1 MPFAK
6 IIYFKGKTKD
16 ETYLKRN
23 ETYVEAMRRETYVSL
38 QANERL
44 KNKNVHNS
52 FIINYIKKRMR
63 SFKAKTTAFCIGL
76 CLLGAATAERAQAA
90 PERVSAVE
98 QTKLATGRVSDSQS
112 PLIGATVMEKGTSN
126 GTITDMDGK
135 FTLNVRSGATLV
147 ISYVG
152 YVTQEIKAGTDMR
165 ITLSEDGHS
174 VNEVIVIGYGT
185 QRREAVTGSVANVSG
200 EKLNQFAATNA
211 AQALQGRVAGVLMTQ
226 TSSKPGE
233 EMQIRIRGQ
242 RSLTASNDPLIVL
255 DGIPFMGQLSD
266 INPADIK
273 SMDILKDASA
283 TAIYGS
289 RGANGV
295 ILITTEKGSMGTPA
309 KVSYNG
315 YVSFKKI
322 FSKYPMMDGPTFSKF
337 RKAAGLYQNSLDED
351 DNTNT
356 DWQDLYY
363 QTGVSHNHDVSVSG
377 GTNGGSY
384 SFGAGYY
391 HDESV
396 VPTEGYDRVSVR
408 GNFDQM
414 VGKWFR
420 FGLSTNNSY
429 RKSQGVNDMYGVL
442 SKSPLASPYDE
453 NGNLKR
459 YISLPADD
467 QTVVT
472 KETVKRDK
480 DVWLNENKGIGT
492 YNTLF
497 GEVKCPWVEGLSYRI
512 NIGLNF
518 RSSKGGN
525 FTGTGVN
532 NKDANAV
539 NGAGISENQ
548 TRNWTVENLVTFD
561 RTFAEKHN
569 LNVVGMYSAE
579 QTTYESTGAS
589 AQGIPADFFQYYALD
604 KATGQLNVNNYNYW
618 QSGLMSWMGRVMYS
632 YDNKYMLSVAL
643 RSDASSRLA
652 KGHQWHTY
660 PAVSAGWNIARES
673 FMENLTWI
681 DNLKLRVG
689 YGETSNQS
697 VNPYSTLGGLAV
709 RNYNFGSTYKAGY
722 YVNALPNP
730 ELGWEYSK
738 TWNFGLD
745 FSLLSGRL
753 FGSFEYYIQKTKD
766 ILLDVTM
773 PSTSGVN
780 SYTGNIGNT
789 ENKGFEL
796 TLNGIIIDN
805 KDGWKWEAGINL
817 YANRNKLTKLTGA
830 DVVKPDGTK
839 EPERDEANRWFVGH
853 PIDVIFDYEYE
864 GLWNESDLKTGP
876 DGKTNLDIL
885 EPGGN
890 LGMIKVKYTGDY
902 DANGMPVRAIGADDR
917 QIMSMEPDLI
927 GGFNTTVGYK
937 SFDLTMIGAFQIGGK
952 LISAIHSSNG
962 YLNMLTGRRGQLDVD
977 YWTPENTGA
986 KYPKPGGIQSG
997 DNPKYGSTL
1006 GYFDAGYLKVRAITL
1021 GYNFDNLKAVKDF
1034 GITRLRLYATVQN
1047 PFVLFSPFNNE
1058 SGLDPETNSWATQN
1072 TAVAVEGYNGKH
1084 RMPIVGYNTP
1094 ATRNFLFGINL
1105 TF

>member
-1 MPFAK
+1 M
-6 IIYFKGKTKD
+6 
-16 ETYLKRN
+16 
-23 ETYVEAMRRETYVSL
+23 
-38 QANERL
+38 
-44 KNKNVHNS
+44 
-52 FIINYIKKRMR
+52 
-63 SFKAKTTAFCIGL
+63 SFKAKKTALCVGL
-76 CLLGAATAERAQAA
+76 CFLGILSAQEA
-90 PERVSAVE
+90 SAVTE
-98 QTKLATGRVSDSQS
+98 SVTSVQQTKQATGRVSDSQG

-126 GTITDMDGK
+126 GTVTDFNGN
-135 FTLNVRSGATLV
+135 FSLNVKPGATLV

-152 YVTQEIKAGTDMR
+152 YESQEIKAGDNLR
-165 ITLSEDGHS
+165 VELKEDGHV
-174 VNEVIVIGYGT
+174 VNEVVVIGYGT
-185 QRREAVTGSVANVSG
+185 QRREAVTGSVANIGG
-200 EKLNQFAATNA
+200 EKLNQIAATNA

-226 TSSKPGE
+226 TGSKPGD

-242 RSLTASNDPLIVL
+242 RSLSASNDPLIVL
-255 DGIPFMGQLSD
+255 DGIPFMGVLSD

-295 ILITTEKGSMGTPA
+295 IIITTVKGSQGAPA

-315 YVSFKKI
+315 YVSFKKV
-322 FSKYPMMDGPTFSKF
+322 FKKYPMMDGPTFSKF
-337 RKAAGLYQNSLDED
+337 RQYAGLYQNSLDEN

-363 QTGVSHNHDVSVSG
+363 QTGVSHNHDVSVAG

-414 VGKWFR
+414 VGKYFR

-429 RKSQGVNDMYGVL
+429 RKTQGVNDMYGVL

-467 QTVVT
+467 QSVVT
-472 KETVKRDK
+472 KETVERDK
-480 DVWLNENKGIGT
+480 DVWLNENKGIGS

-539 NGAGISENQ
+539 NGGGISENQ
-548 TRNWTVENLVTFD
+548 TRNWAVENLLTYD
-561 RTFAEKHN
+561 HIFAEKHN
-569 LNVVGMYSAE
+569 VNVVAMYSAE

-589 AQGIPADFFQYYALD
+589 AQDIPADYFQYYALD
-604 KATGQLNVNNYNYW
+604 KAVGQANLTGYNYW

-632 YDNKYMLSVAL
+632 YDNKYMISAAL

-660 PAVSAGWNIARES
+660 PAVSAGWNISREQ

-697 VNPYSTLGGLAV
+697 INPYSTLGGLAV

-745 FSLLSGRL
+745 FSLFSGRL
-753 FGSFEYYIQKTKD
+753 YGSFEYYTQKTND
-766 ILLDVTM
+766 ILLDVSL
-773 PSTSGVN
+773 PSTSGVS

-789 ENKGFEL
+789 ENKGWEL

-805 KDGWKWEAGINL
+805 KNGWNWEAGINL
-817 YANRNKLTKLTGA
+817 YQNRNKLTKLTGA
-830 DVVKPDGTK
+830 LDENGNPVPDKG
-839 EPERDEANRWFVGH
+839 NRWFIGY
-853 PIDVIFDYEYE
+853 PIDVIYDYKYI
-864 GLWNESDLKTGP
+864 GLWQAGEEAQMN
-876 DGKTNLDIL
+876 IL

-890 LGMIKVKYTGDY
+890 VGMIKVAHDKAL
-902 DANGMPVRAIGADDR
+902 DANGNPTRQIGEDDR
-917 QIMSMEPDLI
+917 EVMSMEPDLI

-937 SFDLTMIGAFQIGGK
+937 GFDLTVIGAFQVGGK
-952 LISAIHSSNG
+952 LISAIHSANG

-977 YWTPENTGA
+977 YWTEQNTGA

-1034 GITRLRLYATVQN
+1034 GISRLRLYATIQN

-1058 SGLDPETNSWATQN
+1058 SGLDPETNSYANQN
-1072 TAVAVEGYNGKH
+1072 TAVGIDGYTGKH

-1094 ATRNFLFGINL
+1094 STRNFIFGLNV

>member
-1 MPFAK
+1 MK
-6 IIYFKGKTKD
+6 VNLRK
-16 ETYLKRN
+16 EMLC
-23 ETYVEAMRRETYVSL
+23 M
-38 QANERL
+38 
-44 KNKNVHNS
+44 
-52 FIINYIKKRMR
+52 
-63 SFKAKTTAFCIGL
+63 GL
-76 CLLGAATAERAQAA
+76 CAAMSFAYSVQATAA
-90 PERVSAVE
+90 PEGSSVNAV
-98 QTKLATGRVSDSQS
+98 QQAKKVTGTVSDSQG
-112 PLIGATVMEKGTSN
+112 PLIGATILEKGTSN
-126 GTITDMDGK
+126 GVVTDFDGN
-135 FTLNVRSGATLV
+135 FDINVQPGATLV
-147 ISYVG
+147 VSYVG
-152 YVTQEIKAGTDMR
+152 YISQEIKVGSNAN
-165 ITLSEDGHS
+165 IHVILKEEGHS
-174 VNEVIVIGYGT
+174 LNEVVVIGYGT
-185 QRREAVTGSVANVSG
+185 QRREAVTGSVANVGG
-200 EKLNQFAATNA
+200 EKLNQIAATNA

-226 TSSKPGE
+226 TSSKPGA

-242 RSLTASNDPLIVL
+242 RSLSASNDPLIVL

-295 ILITTEKGSMGTPA
+295 IIITTTKGYQGAPA

-315 YVSFKKI
+315 YVSFKKV
-322 FSKYPMMDGPTFSKF
+322 FHKYPMMDGPTYSKF
-337 RKAAGLYQNSLDED
+337 RKYAGMYQNSLDESD
-351 DNTNT
+351 DTNT

-363 QTGVSHNHDVSVSG
+363 QTGVSHNHDVSVAG

-396 VPTEGYDRVSVR
+396 VPTEGYDRISVR

-429 RKSQGVNDMYGVL
+429 RKTQGVNNMYGVL
-442 SKSPLASPYDE
+442 SMSPLASPYDT

-459 YISLPADD
+459 YVSLPADD
-467 QTVVT
+467 QVVIT
-472 KETVKRDK
+472 KETVERDK
-480 DVWLNENKGIGT
+480 DVWLSENKGIGS

-497 GEVKCPWVEGLSYRI
+497 GEVKCPWIEGLSYRI

-518 RSSKGGN
+518 RSSKGGS
-525 FTGTGVN
+525 FTGTGIN
-532 NKDANAV
+532 NKDANAINSGSV
-539 NGAGISENQ
+539 SENQ
-548 TRNWTVENLVTFD
+548 TRNWAVENLITYD
-561 RTFAEKHN
+561 HTFAEKHQI
-569 LNVVGMYSAE
+569 NVVGMYSAE
-579 QTTYESTGAS
+579 QTTYESTGGS
-589 AQGIPADFFQYYALD
+589 AQGIPADYFQYYALD
-604 KATGQLNVNNYNYW
+604 KATGQSNLNNYNYW

-632 YDNKYMLSVAL
+632 YDNKYMLSAAV

-660 PAVSAGWNIARES
+660 PAVSAGWNIAREA
-673 FMENLTWI
+673 FMEDLTWI

-697 VNPYSTLGGLAV
+697 INPYSTLGGLAI
-709 RNYNFGSTYKAGY
+709 RNYNFGNGTNYNAGY

-745 FSLLSGRL
+745 FSLFKGRL
-753 FGSFEYYIQKTKD
+753 SGSFEYYIQKTND
-766 ILLDVTM
+766 ILLDVSL

-780 SYTGNIGNT
+780 SFTGNIGNT
-789 ENKGFEL
+789 ENKGWEF

-805 KDGWKWEAGINL
+805 KNGWNWEAGINL

-830 DVVKPDGTK
+830 ISEDG
-839 EPERDEANRWFVGH
+839 EPEKDIANRWFVGH
-853 PIDVIFDYEYE
+853 PIDVIYDYEYI
-864 GLWNESDLKTGP
+864 GLWQEGDP
-876 DGKTNLDIL
+876 YLDIL

-890 LGMIKVKYTGDY
+890 VGMIKVKYRGDASKG
-902 DANGMPVRAIGADDR
+902 DFKEDGVTPSRAIGADDR
-917 QIMSMEPDLI
+917 VIQSMEPDLI

-937 SFDLTMIGAFQIGGK
+937 GFDLTVIGAFQIGGK

-977 YWTPENTGA
+977 YWTEENTGA
-986 KYPKPGGIQSG
+986 KYPKPGGIISS

-1006 GYFDAGYLKVRAITL
+1006 GYFNAGYLKVRAITL
-1021 GYNFDNLKAVKDF
+1021 GYNFTNLKAVKDL
-1034 GITRLRLYATVQN
+1034 GISRLRLYATVQN

-1058 SGLDPETNSWATQN
+1058 SGLDPETNSWANEN
-1072 TAVAVEGYNGKH
+1072 TAVAVDGYTGKH
-1084 RMPIVGYNTP
+1084 KMPIVGYNTP
-1094 ATRNFLFGINL
+1094 ATRNFLFGINV

>member
-1 MPFAK
+1 M
-6 IIYFKGKTKD
+6 
-16 ETYLKRN
+16 
-23 ETYVEAMRRETYVSL
+23 
-38 QANERL
+38 
-44 KNKNVHNS
+44 
-52 FIINYIKKRMR
+52 
-63 SFKAKTTAFCIGL
+63 SFKAKKTALCVGL
-76 CLLGAATAERAQAA
+76 CLIGIIGAQQASAATESVASVQQTRQASGH
-90 PERVSAVE
+90 V
-98 QTKLATGRVSDSQS
+98 TDSQG
-112 PLIGATVMEKGTSN
+112 PLIGATVMEKGTTN
-126 GTITDMDGK
+126 GTVTDFDGN
-135 FTLNVRSGATLV
+135 FTLSVKPGATLV
-147 ISYVG
+147 VSYVG
-152 YVTQEIKAGTDMR
+152 YVSQEVKAGDNVR
-165 ITLSEDGHS
+165 VTLKEDGHV
-174 VNEVIVIGYGT
+174 VNEVVVIGYGT
-185 QRREAVTGSVANVSG
+185 QRREAVTGSVANIGG
-200 EKLNQFAATNA
+200 EKLNQVAATNA

-242 RSLTASNDPLIVL
+242 RSLSASNDPLIVL

-266 INPADIK
+266 INPSDIK
-273 SMDILKDASA
+273 SLDILKDASA

-295 ILITTEKGSMGTPA
+295 IIITTVKGTQGTPA

-315 YVSFKKI
+315 YVSFKKV
-322 FSKYPMMDGPTFSKF
+322 FHKYPMMDGPTFSKM
-337 RKAAGLYQNSLDED
+337 RQYAGLYQNSLDES

-363 QTGVSHNHDVSVSG
+363 QTGVSHNHDVSVAG

-414 VGKWFR
+414 VGKYFR

-429 RKSQGVNDMYGVL
+429 RKNQGVNDMYGVL

-467 QTVVT
+467 QSVVT
-472 KETVKRDK
+472 KETVERDK
-480 DVWLNENKGIGT
+480 EVWLNENKGIGS
-492 YNTLF
+492 YNTIF
-497 GEVKCPWVEGLSYRI
+497 GELKCPWVEGLSYRI

-539 NGAGISENQ
+539 NGGGISENQ
-548 TRNWTVENLVTFD
+548 TRNWAVENLLTFD

-569 LNVVGMYSAE
+569 LNVVAMYSAE
-579 QTTYESTGAS
+579 QTTYESSGAGV
-589 AQGIPADFFQYYALD
+589 QDIPADYFQYYALD
-604 KATGQLNVNNYNYW
+604 KAVGQVNLNNYNYW
-618 QSGLMSWMGRVMYS
+618 QSGLVSWMGRVMYS
-632 YDNKYMLSVAL
+632 YDNKYMISAAL

-673 FMENLTWI
+673 FMEGTKNWL
-681 DNLKLRVG
+681 DNLKLRIG

-697 VNPYSTLGGLAV
+697 INPYSTLGGLAV

-745 FSLLSGRL
+745 FSLFNGRL
-753 FGSFEYYIQKTKD
+753 SGSFEYYTQKTND
-766 ILLDVTM
+766 ILLDVSL
-773 PSTSGVN
+773 PSTSGVS
-780 SYTGNIGNT
+780 SYVGNIGNT
-789 ENKGFEL
+789 QNKGWEL

-805 KDGWKWEAGINL
+805 KNGWNWEAGINL
-817 YANRNKLTKLTGA
+817 YQNRNKLTKLTGA
-830 DVVKPDGTK
+830 VDANGNPVPDK
-839 EPERDEANRWFVGH
+839 ANRWFIDQ
-853 PIDVIFDYEYE
+853 PIDVIYDYKYD
-864 GLWNESDLKTGP
+864 GLWNESDVYPVTIKNE
-876 DGKTNLDIL
+876 DGTTTETTNFAIL

-890 LGMIKVKYTGDY
+890 IGMIKVAHERALDE
-902 DANGMPVRAIGADDR
+902 NGVPTRQIGEDDR
-917 QIMSMEPDLI
+917 EVMSMEPDLI

-937 SFDLTMIGAFQIGGK
+937 GFDLTIIGAFQIGGK
-952 LISAIHSSNG
+952 LISAIHSANG

-977 YWTPENTGA
+977 YWTEQNTGA

-1006 GYFDAGYLKVRAITL
+1006 GYFNAGYLKFRAITL
-1021 GYNFDNLKAVKDF
+1021 GYNFDNLKAIKNF
-1034 GITRLRLYATVQN
+1034 GISRLRLYATVQN

-1058 SGLDPETNSWATQN
+1058 SGLDPETNSFATQN
-1072 TAVAVEGYNGKH
+1072 TAVGIDGYTGKH
-1084 RMPIVGYNTP
+1084 KMPIVGYNTP
-1094 ATRNFLFGINL
+1094 ATRNFIFGLNL

>member
-1 MPFAK
+1 MHVNL
-6 IIYFKGKTKD
+6 GKTFCFVALCSIFGLSG
-16 ETYLKRN
+16 T
-23 ETYVEAMRRETYVSL
+23 TQAM
-38 QANERL
+38 A
-44 KNKNVHNS
+44 
-52 FIINYIKKRMR
+52 
-63 SFKAKTTAFCIGL
+63 
-76 CLLGAATAERAQAA
+76 AA
-90 PERVSAVE
+90 PDANAVNE
-98 QTKLATGRVSDSQS
+98 VQQAKKVTGRVSDTEGT
-112 PLIGATVMEKGTSN
+112 LIGATVLEKGTTN
-126 GTITDMDGK
+126 GVVTDFDGNFTIDVK
-135 FTLNVRSGATLV
+135 PGATLV

-152 YVTQEIKAGTDMR
+152 YVTQEVRVGNQSILNIVLEAEGGN
-165 ITLSEDGHS
+165 L
-174 VNEVIVIGYGT
+174 NEVVVIGYGT
-185 QRREAVTGSVANVSG
+185 QRREAVTGSVVNVNG
-200 EKLNQFAATNA
+200 EKLNQIAATNA

-226 TSSKPGE
+226 TSSKPGA

-242 RSLTASNDPLIVL
+242 RSLSASNDPLIVL

-295 ILITTEKGSMGTPA
+295 IIITTVKGMQGTPA

-315 YVSFKKI
+315 YVNFKTV
-322 FSKYPMMDGPTFSKF
+322 FHKYPMMDGPTFSKF
-337 RKAAGLYQNSLDED
+337 RQYAGKYQNTLDESD
-351 DNTNT
+351 DVNT

-363 QTGVSHNHDVSVSG
+363 QTGIGHSHDVSVTG

-391 HDESV
+391 RDESV

-414 VGKWFR
+414 VGKWFH
-420 FGLSTNNSY
+420 FGLSTNTSY
-429 RKSQGVNDMYGVL
+429 RVTQGVNNMYAVL
-442 SKSPLASPYDE
+442 SASPLTSPYDE

-459 YISLPADD
+459 YNTLPADD
-467 QTVVT
+467 QVVVT

-480 DVWLNENKGIGT
+480 DAWLSENKGIGT

-518 RSSKGGN
+518 RSSKGGG
-525 FTGTGVN
+525 FTGTGIN
-532 NKDANAV
+532 NKDANAT
-539 NGAGISENQ
+539 NSGWISENQ
-548 TRNWTVENLVTFD
+548 TRNWAVENLITFD

-579 QTTYESTGAS
+579 QTTYESTGGN
-589 AQGIPADFFQYYALD
+589 AQIIPADYFQYYALD
-604 KATGQLNVNNYNYW
+604 KATGQANLNNYSYW

-632 YDNKYMLSVAL
+632 YDNKYMISAAV

-660 PAVSAGWNIARES
+660 PAVSVGWNIAREN
-673 FMENLTWI
+673 FMQDLDWI
-681 DNLKLRVG
+681 NSLKLRIG

-697 VNPYSTLGGLAV
+697 INPYSTLGGLAV
-709 RNYNFGSTYKAGY
+709 RNYNFGSTYMAGY

-745 FSLLSGRL
+745 FSLFNGRL
-753 FGSFEYYIQKTKD
+753 YGSFEYYSQKTND
-766 ILLDVTM
+766 ILLDVSM
-773 PSTSGVN
+773 PSTSGV
-780 SYTGNIGNT
+780 SSFTGNIGNT
-789 ENKGFEL
+789 ENKGFEF
-796 TLNGIIIDN
+796 TLNGVIIDN
-805 KDGWKWEAGINL
+805 KNGWNWEAGINL
-817 YANRNKLTKLTGA
+817 YANRNKLTKLTGT
-830 DVVKPDGTK
+830 DTVTPDGK
-839 EPERDEANRWFVGH
+839 VQKERDEGNRWFVGY
-853 PIDVIFDYEYE
+853 PIDVIYDYEYD
-864 GLWNESDLKTGP
+864 GLWNEEDVYVVGKDA
-876 DGKTNLDIL
+876 DGKPITNFDIL

-890 LGMIKVKYTGDY
+890 LGMIKVKYND
-902 DANGMPVRAIGADDR
+902 DVLDENGKPTRQIGAEDR
-917 QIMSMEPDLI
+917 RIQSMEPDLL

-937 SFDLTMIGAFQIGGK
+937 GFDLTVIGAFQIGGK

-977 YWTPENTGA
+977 YWTENNTGA
-986 KYPKPGGIQSG
+986 KYPKPGGIISN

-1006 GYFDAGYLKVRAITL
+1006 GYFDAGYLKIRAITL
-1021 GYNFDNLKAVKDF
+1021 GYNFDNIKAVKDL
-1034 GITRLRLYATVQN
+1034 GISRLRLYATVQN
-1047 PFVLFSPFNNE
+1047 PFVLFSPYNNE
-1058 SGLDPETNSWATQN
+1058 SGLDPETNSWANEN
-1072 TAVAVEGYNGKH
+1072 TAVAYGEYSGKH
-1084 RMPIVGYNTP
+1084 KMPIVGYNTP
-1094 ATRNFLFGINL
+1094 ATRNFMFGINV

>member
-1 MPFAK
+1 MHVNLRK
-6 IIYFKGKTKD
+6 SV
-16 ETYLKRN
+16 LC
-23 ETYVEAMRRETYVSL
+23 V
-38 QANERL
+38 
-44 KNKNVHNS
+44 
-52 FIINYIKKRMR
+52 
-63 SFKAKTTAFCIGL
+63 GL
-76 CLLGAATAERAQAA
+76 CSLAGLMGTPQTATAA
-90 PERVSAVE
+90 PDSQSVTAVQ
-98 QTKLATGRVSDSQS
+98 QTKKVTGRVSDSMGT
-112 PLIGATVMEKGTSN
+112 LIGATIMEKGTTN
-126 GTITDMDGK
+126 GVVTDYDGN
-135 FTLNVRSGATLV
+135 FSINVQPGATLV
-147 ISYVG
+147 VSYVG
-152 YVTQEIKAGTDMR
+152 YVSQEIKVGNQSNLNIM
-165 ITLSEDGHS
+165 LEDEGRNL
-174 VNEVIVIGYGT
+174 NEVVVIGYGT
-185 QRREAVTGSVANVSG
+185 QRREAVTGSVANVNG
-200 EKLNQFAATNA
+200 EKLNQIAATNA

-226 TSSKPGE
+226 TGSKPGD

-242 RSLTASNDPLIVL
+242 RSLSASNDPLIVL

-266 INPADIK
+266 INPTDIK

-295 ILITTEKGSMGTPA
+295 IIITTAKGNQGVPA

-315 YVSFKKI
+315 YVSFKTV
-322 FSKYPMMDGPTFSKF
+322 FHKYPMMDGPTFSKF
-337 RKAAGLYQNSLDED
+337 REYAGLYKNSLDES

-363 QTGVSHNHDVSVSG
+363 QTGVSHNHDVSVAG

-396 VPTEGYDRVSVR
+396 VPTEGYDRISVR
-408 GNFDQM
+408 GNFDQT

-429 RKSQGVNDMYGVL
+429 RKTQGVNDMYGVL
-442 SKSPLASPYDE
+442 SKSPLTSPYDE
-453 NGNLKR
+453 NGELRR
-459 YISLPADD
+459 YVSLPADD
-467 QTVVT
+467 QSVVT
-472 KETVKRDK
+472 KETVERDK
-480 DVWLNENKGIGT
+480 DVWLNENKGIGS

-497 GEVKCPWVEGLSYRI
+497 GEVKCPWIEGLSYRI
-512 NIGLNF
+512 NIGLNY
-518 RSSKGGN
+518 RSSKGGG

-532 NKDANAV
+532 NKDPKAV
-539 NGAGISENQ
+539 NSGWISENQ
-548 TRNWTVENLVTFD
+548 TYNWAVENLITYD
-561 RTFAEKHN
+561 HTFAEKHN

-579 QTTYESTGAS
+579 QTTYESTGAN
-589 AQGIPADFFQYYALD
+589 AQDIPADYFQYFALD
-604 KATGQLNVNNYNYW
+604 KATGQANLTGYNYW
-618 QSGLMSWMGRVMYS
+618 QSGLISWMGRVMYS

-660 PAVSAGWNIARES
+660 PAVSAGWNIARED
-673 FMENLTWI
+673 FMRDLTWI

-697 VNPYSTLGGLAV
+697 INPYSTLGGLAV
-709 RNYNFGSTYKAGY
+709 RNYNFGDTYKAGY

-745 FSLLSGRL
+745 FSLFNGRLSGSL
-753 FGSFEYYIQKTKD
+753 EYYSQKTND
-766 ILLDVTM
+766 ILLDVSL
-773 PSTSGVN
+773 PSTSGVS

-796 TLNGIIIDN
+796 TLNGVIIDN
-805 KDGWKWEAGINL
+805 KNGWNWEAGINL
-817 YANRNKLTKLTGA
+817 YQNRNKLTKLTGA
-830 DVVKPDGTK
+830 VDENGKPV
-839 EPERDEANRWFVGH
+839 PDEGNRWFPGH
-853 PIDVIFDYEYE
+853 PIDVIYDYKYI
-864 GLWNESDLKTGP
+864 GLWQAGEEDLM
-876 DGKTNLDIL
+876 NVL

-890 LGMIKVKYTGDY
+890 IGMIKVAHDKALDE
-902 DANGMPVRAIGADDR
+902 NGKPTRQIGAEDR
-917 QIMSMEPDLI
+917 EIMSMEPDLI
-927 GGFNTTVGYK
+927 GGFNTTVAYK
-937 SFDLTMIGAFQIGGK
+937 NLDLTVIGAFQIGGK
-952 LISAIHSSNG
+952 LISAIHSANG

-977 YWTPENTGA
+977 YWTENNTGA

-1021 GYNFDNLKAVKDF
+1021 GYNFTDLKPIKDL
-1034 GITRLRLYATVQN
+1034 GISRLRLYATVQN

-1058 SGLDPETNSWATQN
+1058 SGLDPETNSYANQN
-1072 TAVAVEGYNGKH
+1072 TAVGIDGYLGKH
-1084 RMPIVGYNTP
+1084 KMPIVGYNTP
-1094 ATRNFLFGINL
+1094 ATRNFLFGVNV